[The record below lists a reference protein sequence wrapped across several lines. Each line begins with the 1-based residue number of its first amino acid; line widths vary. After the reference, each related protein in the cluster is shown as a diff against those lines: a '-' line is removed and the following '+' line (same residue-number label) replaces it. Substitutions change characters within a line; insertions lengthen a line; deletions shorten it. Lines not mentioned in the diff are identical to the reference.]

1 MEIVLHLYLTLMF
14 INSSTEK
21 SFFYL
26 KRIKSDLRTSMG
38 ENKLSS
44 LVLMSMEI
52 DKLKE
57 IQTQDTLID
66 EFIAMKS
73 RSRLF

>member
-1 MEIVLHLYLTLMF
+1 MF